1 MLHRKRKSTLI
12 SVQKGSGFCGG
23 SDTRRH
29 AHGSTSQ
36 LWVVGRSM
44 CYNNTIRPETREA
57 PNLKQGTM
65 RRPRDKS
72 TSTWKLT
79 TTTTTM
85 TTSATTT
92 TMMTMVMTI
101 LVRAVFFH
109 SHACRNVVWAIPL
122 MSKRA
127 SKPRPS
133 APWLDPVTLTPVTP
147 LSVPSAPWT

>member
-1 MLHRKRKSTLI
+1 
-12 SVQKGSGFCGG
+12 
-23 SDTRRH
+23 
-29 AHGSTSQ
+29 
-36 LWVVGRSM
+36 M

-57 PNLKQGTM
+57 PNPKQGTM

-72 TSTWKLT
+72 FGTSKLT
-79 TTTTTM
+79 TTATTM

-122 MSKRA
+122 MSQEP
-127 SKPRPS
+127 SKPLPS

-147 LSVPSAPWT
+147 VSVPSAPWSPPPL

>member
-1 MLHRKRKSTLI
+1 
-12 SVQKGSGFCGG
+12 
-23 SDTRRH
+23 
-29 AHGSTSQ
+29 
-36 LWVVGRSM
+36 M

-72 TSTWKLT
+72 FGASKLT
-79 TTTTTM
+79 TTATTM

-122 MSKRA
+122 MSPEPR
-127 SKPRPS
+127 KPLPS

-147 LSVPSAPWT
+147 VSVPSAPWSPPPL

>member
-1 MLHRKRKSTLI
+1 
-12 SVQKGSGFCGG
+12 
-23 SDTRRH
+23 
-29 AHGSTSQ
+29 
-36 LWVVGRSM
+36 M

-72 TSTWKLT
+72 FGTSKLT
-79 TTTTTM
+79 TTATTM

-127 SKPRPS
+127 SKPLPS

-147 LSVPSAPWT
+147 VSVPSAPWT